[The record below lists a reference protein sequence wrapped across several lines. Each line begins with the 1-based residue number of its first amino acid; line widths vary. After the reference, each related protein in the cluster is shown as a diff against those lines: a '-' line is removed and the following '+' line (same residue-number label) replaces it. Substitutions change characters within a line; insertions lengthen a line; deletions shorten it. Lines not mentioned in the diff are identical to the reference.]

1 MTTISKQSAKPA
13 DDQAVA
19 MRVSTVSII
28 VNLLLSVMK
37 LIAGIV
43 ANSGAMVSDGI
54 HSASDV
60 FSTIIVIIGV
70 KISGRKSDQEHQYGH
85 ERMECVASLI
95 LAVILFLT
103 GLGIGRE
110 GLLNIMSGDYGQL
123 AVPGIFA
130 LIMAIISIAVK
141 EWMYWYTR
149 AAAKKINS
157 GALMADAWHH
167 RSDALSSIG
176 AFAGILGARMGY
188 PVLDSVASLIICLF
202 IAKAAYDIFRDA
214 IDKMV
219 DKSCDQETVQKM
231 TDLIL
236 KQEGVEQ
243 VDDIRTRLFGSKIY
257 MDIEIGCDGKLSLNQ
272 AHRIA
277 EQVHDTM
284 ESSFPLVKHCMVH
297 VNPVQRR

>member
-123 AVPGIFA
+123 VVPGIFA

-157 GALMADAWHH
+157 G
-167 RSDALSSIG
+167 
-176 AFAGILGARMGY
+176 
-188 PVLDSVASLIICLF
+188 PSVMPYF
-202 IAKAAYDIFRDA
+202 
-214 IDKMV
+214 
-219 DKSCDQETVQKM
+219 
-231 TDLIL
+231 
-236 KQEGVEQ
+236 
-243 VDDIRTRLFGSKIY
+243 
-257 MDIEIGCDGKLSLNQ
+257 
-272 AHRIA
+272 
-277 EQVHDTM
+277 
-284 ESSFPLVKHCMVH
+284 
-297 VNPVQRR
+297 